1 MARGWTL
8 DVKRVGKVKPVRA
21 GIVGITKGGGVCRLL
36 LSQADAAA
44 QRCNSMA
51 GTVHSRNEPLY
62 ESEIKFLDNTAAG
75 RVYTAN
81 VEAFVDNRLR
91 NTLKKGCGV

>member
-1 MARGWTL
+1 MAKGWTF
-8 DVKRVGKVKPVRA
+8 KRVGKVKPVRS
-21 GIVGITKGGGVCRLL
+21 GIVGVTKGGGVCRLL

-62 ESEIKFLDNTAAG
+62 GSEIKLLDNTAAG
-75 RVYTAN
+75 MVYTAN
-81 VEAFVDNRLR
+81 VGAFVDNRLR